1 MFKNCGIVSRC
12 QPLGLLPVKSLFL
25 IALPLIIGLSACS
38 GPSKPKPAKLL
49 DITPTLSIKTT
60 WTLEAGR
67 SQRIGEGQGAFSP
80 AVSEGIVVAANR
92 QGVVRGARLDS
103 GAALWSLD
111 LQSPIAAGVGTGGGS
126 GEGSFAVVTVSG
138 DLALID
144 AKGALRWRVALGGVA
159 LERPA
164 ISGGHVVVRLADNR
178 VAGWDL
184 STGNRRWVFQRTLP
198 TLVLHGQ
205 SGLKSLPTSLE
216 ASSADLIGPG
226 DLLAGLPGGRLVWA
240 SGATG
245 AIRWESQVVTPRGSN
260 EVERIADLLGTPTVQ
275 GDRICVAAYQT
286 QIGCVSAENGR
297 PLWQKRFDAAL
308 PAVATG
314 AILVA
319 ADSSDRLTAFDMQS
333 GEVVWR
339 QEGLFLRD
347 LTGLAADARAIW
359 VVDGEG
365 FLHGL
370 SPADGQFIGRTRLD
384 GPLSGPMRSLQDG
397 GLLVQTVNGRLTLL
411 RP

>member
-1 MFKNCGIVSRC
+1 
-12 QPLGLLPVKSLFL
+12 
-25 IALPLIIGLSACS
+25 
-38 GPSKPKPAKLL
+38 
-49 DITPTLSIKTT
+49 
-60 WTLEAGR
+60 
-67 SQRIGEGQGAFSP
+67 
-80 AVSEGIVVAANR
+80 
-92 QGVVRGARLDS
+92 
-103 GAALWSLD
+103 
-111 LQSPIAAGVGTGGGS
+111 
-126 GEGSFAVVTVSG
+126 
-138 DLALID
+138 
-144 AKGALRWRVALGGVA
+144 
-159 LERPA
+159 
-164 ISGGHVVVRLADNR
+164 
-178 VAGWDL
+178 
-184 STGNRRWVFQRTLP
+184 
-198 TLVLHGQ
+198 
-205 SGLKSLPTSLE
+205 
-216 ASSADLIGPG
+216 
-226 DLLAGLPGGRLVWA
+226 VWA

>member
-1 MFKNCGIVSRC
+1 MFKNCGFVSRC
-12 QPLGLLPVKSLFL
+12 QPLGVLPVKSLFL

-144 AKGALRWRVALGGVA
+144 AKGTLRWRVALGGVA

-260 EVERIADLLGTPTVQ
+260 EVERISDLLGAPVVLSDAVCF
-275 GDRICVAAYQT
+275 GAYQNAV
-286 QIGCVSAENGR
+286 GCRQSANGLG
-297 PLWQKRFDAAL
+297 LWQKPFALAL
-308 PAVATG
+308 PIAANEDWLIAV
-314 AILVA
+314 
-319 ADSSDRLTAFDMQS
+319 DSSDRVS
-333 GEVVWR
+333 GFNRRTGERAWTNDA
-339 QEGLFLRD
+339 LFLRQ
-347 LTGLAADARAIW
+347 LSAPVLFADAAW
-359 VVDGEG
+359 LGDSEG
-365 FLHGL
+365 YLHAMDLKTGAL
-370 SPADGQFIGRTRLD
+370 VGRLRLEA
-384 GPLSGPMRSLQDG
+384 GRPSGPMVTTTE
-397 GLLVQTVNGRLTLL
+397 GLVVQTQAGRVSLL